1 MEFFLGGI
9 LGWLYLEFEQENHA
23 GKISAIVLEIC
34 TVILFVVVILVFH
47 KMEGVYDGLCY
58 TALFTPISILFVA
71 VFAGSNGLVM
81 RILNNPVLLWLG
93 NLSTYTFLIHQ
104 VVIRWLQR
112 ILGNLYVGKYEVLL
126 VTILSFTITAAI
138 AMLVQYIG
146 KTKNRKYIPNIN

>member
-1 MEFFLGGI
+1 M
-9 LGWLYLEFEQENHA
+9 
-23 GKISAIVLEIC
+23 
-34 TVILFVVVILVFH
+34 
-47 KMEGVYDGLCY
+47 
-58 TALFTPISILFVA
+58 
-71 VFAGSNGLVM
+71 VM
-81 RILNNPVLLWLG
+81 KLLNNPVFLWLG

-146 KTKNRKYIPNIN
+146 KTKNRN